1 MEPLI
6 NYFIDIKADNI
17 LDVGTGKG
25 GFLPVLKKTFPTAKI
40 TGVDPDADSIEV
52 AQMQYP
58 NIKFHVMGAEKLNF
72 DDHSFDVV
80 SLSKA
85 LHHLPNIKKS
95 LKEIKRVTKPGGFII
110 INEPISDRL
119 NPAQE
124 VYKMYHHF
132 RSHIDRL
139 QGIYHRK
146 TFTSS
151 TILQMLK
158 TAELPVQF
166 YFEQRKSTNLAELD
180 GELDLRVEKM
190 HYMLNKI
197 KNRAEYDQLKTQID
211 EFRNNSL
218 RKGLQPA
225 TQLII
230 VIRNLNSKVKQ
241 QADKFNHVK
250 PQPH

>member
-6 NYFIDIKADNI
+6 NYFIDIKADDI
-17 LDVGTGKG
+17 LDVGTGRG
-25 GFLPVLKKTFPTAKI
+25 GFLPVLVKTFPGASI
-40 TGVDPDADSIEV
+40 TGVDPDAASLDV
-52 AQMQYP
+52 ARMQYP
-58 NIKFHVMGAEKLNF
+58 AISFKLMGAERLDF

-80 SLSKA
+80 SISKA
-85 LHHLPNIKKS
+85 LHHLPKLKKS
-95 LKEIKRVTKPGGFII
+95 LKEIKRVTKPGGFIL

-124 VYKMYHHF
+124 AFKMYHHF

-151 TILQMLK
+151 AILQMLK

-166 YFEQRKSTNLAELD
+166 YFEQRKSTNLADID

-190 HYMLNKI
+190 HHMLNRI
-197 KNRAEYDQLKTQID
+197 KDRPEYVQLLPQIE
-211 EFRNNSL
+211 EFRNISL
-218 RKGLQPA
+218 KNGLQPA

-230 VIRNLNSKVKQ
+230 VIRNLNSELKKKTGQV
-241 QADKFNHVK
+241 NHVK

>member
-1 MEPLI
+1 MGPLI
-6 NYFIDIKADNI
+6 NYFIDIKTENI

-25 GFLPVLKKTFPTAKI
+25 GFLPVLIKTFPTAEI
-40 TGVDPDADSIEV
+40 TGVDPDTESIEV

-58 NIKFHVMGAEKLNF
+58 GIKFHVMGAEKLLF
-72 DDHSFDVV
+72 DDHMFDVV
-80 SLSKA
+80 SISKA

-124 VYKMYHHF
+124 VYKTYHHF

-139 QGIYHRK
+139 QGIFHRK
-146 TFTSS
+146 TFSS
-151 TILQMLK
+151 SAILQMLK
-158 TAELPVQF
+158 DAELPVQF

-190 HYMLNKI
+190 HHMLNRI
-197 KNRAEYDQLKTQID
+197 KNQPEYDLLKPQIE
-211 EFRNNSL
+211 EFRNDSL
-218 RKGLQPA
+218 KKGLQPA

-230 VIRNLNSKVKQ
+230 VIRNINSKVKQ
-241 QADKFNHVK
+241 QTDRLNHVK